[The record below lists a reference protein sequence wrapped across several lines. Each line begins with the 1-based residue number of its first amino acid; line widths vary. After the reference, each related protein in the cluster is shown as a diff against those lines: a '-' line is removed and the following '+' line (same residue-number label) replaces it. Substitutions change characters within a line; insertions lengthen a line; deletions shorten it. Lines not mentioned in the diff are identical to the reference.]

1 MKKMAFKSIYNRKT
15 YIILIAFSLFMSGCQ
30 SIPNTID
37 KTGVIQTIFDYDT
50 QLASKTEEDIHQSES
65 KLAKQLILNES
76 DAVVLALNNNAT
88 FNAVLADLKIS
99 KADLVNAGLLP
110 NPELLFAFGVTN
122 KPYRY
127 AIDLPIEALWLTP
140 IRLRTM
146 KHEADAVAYRLMQSG
161 LNLIKNVRVG
171 YAQAVLAQEQLNV
184 AKSSYQL
191 RDSIYNLSLKRL
203 EAGDIN
209 GKDILLAKND
219 AAIAKRDMELA
230 EYDVKIKMQNLLY
243 LLGKGFD
250 LQDISL
256 APNLAPACTAGD
268 VEQLMRQALMHRPD
282 IISAEYSINAAKEK
296 MKLSKVG
303 WLKFTVTADATSGQ
317 VNGHTLGPAFR
328 STLPI
333 ANQNQ
338 GAISRAE
345 AELEK
350 AELTLQD
357 LKQQALLEIKSSHLQ
372 YQQTC
377 HDWHVL
383 QNILIPTAQEMLH
396 RTEQAYQKGDISYLQ
411 TLEASRQIVDTQMRE
426 VQLKADLIA
435 KHAELMRS
443 SASVSADKSE
453 KQING

>member
-1 MKKMAFKSIYNRKT
+1 MTFQSIYTHKN
-15 YIILIAFSLFMSGCQ
+15 YLILIIFSFLALGCQ
-30 SIPNTID
+30 SIPSTID
-37 KTGVIQTIFDYDT
+37 KTGVIQKIFNYDS
-50 QLASKTEEDIHQSES
+50 QLATKTEEDIHQSEAN
-65 KLAKQLILNES
+65 LGKQLILDES
-76 DAVVLALNNNAT
+76 DAVLLALNNNAT
-88 FNAVLADLKIS
+88 FNTLLADLNIA

-127 AIDLPIEALWLTP
+127 AIDLPIEALWLRP

-146 KHEADAVAYRLMQSG
+146 KHEADAVAYRLMQAG

-171 YAQAVLAQEQLNV
+171 YAQAVLAQEQLKV
-184 AKSSYQL
+184 AHSSYQL
-191 RDSIYNLSLKRL
+191 RNSIYTLSLKRL
-203 EAGDIN
+203 DAGDIN

-219 AAIAKRDMELA
+219 AAIAKRDSELA
-230 EYDVKIKMQNLLY
+230 EYDVKIKIQNLLY

-256 APNLAPACTAGD
+256 APNLAPACTTGD
-268 VEQLMRQALMHRPD
+268 VEQLLNKALIHRPD
-282 IISAEYSINAAKEK
+282 IVSAEYSVNAAKEK
-296 MKLSKVG
+296 IKISKVG
-303 WLKFTVTADATSGQ
+303 WLKFTGTADATSGQ

-377 HDWHVL
+377 HDWHTL
-383 QNILIPTAQEMLH
+383 QSNLIPTAQEILQ

-443 SASVSADKSE
+443 SPNVSADKSG
-453 KQING
+453 KQNNG